1 MTCDI
6 CKQEKQGVVLATDE
20 KGTVAICP
28 DCVKERFPAGSGA
41 DAATTK
47 RPSPA

>member
-1 MTCDI
+1 MTCDV

-28 DCVKERFPAGSGA
+28 DCVKKRFPAGSGS
-41 DAATTK
+41 DATETK
-47 RPSPA
+47 HPSHA

>member
-1 MTCDI
+1 MTCDV

-20 KGTVAICP
+20 KSTVAICP
-28 DCVKERFPAGSGA
+28 DCVKKRFPTGSGA
-41 DAATTK
+41 DATATK